1 MRKRIL
7 VRKYTQ
13 GLINSIKDQKEFET
27 LFGQLKDFSRIL
39 CEHKD
44 LNLALVNPFL
54 PKNRRMQ
61 IGKEIFI
68 KGKWSEKISRF
79 VMLLIENDRLGLLPD
94 ILESLPIMWNEKRG
108 ISTIEVSSA
117 VPLEEGQK
125 KKLKEKLE
133 ILERRPVFLKYRIDP
148 TLVGGI
154 FLRKGNIVY
163 DVSIKGSLE
172 SLKEKIIEE

>member
-1 MRKRIL
+1 MMYL
-7 VRKYTQ
+7 Q
-13 GLINSIKDQKEFET
+13 SN
-27 LFGQLKDFSRIL
+27 
-39 CEHKD
+39 
-44 LNLALVNPFL
+44 
-54 PKNRRMQ
+54 M
-61 IGKEIFI
+61 EIFI